1 MAKRTRFIS
10 LLGSI
15 FLLLLLTASVA
26 AIDIDPNDQPDS
38 GTSQS
43 SAAIVAGA
51 GPTVIKGTV
60 SYTNPFFT
68 LGTAQPI
75 VILEDQAGFVD
86 RNEYFIL
93 PPESQVLGQI
103 TSDFY
108 ESPFTYSL
116 ALPIEPQGTLRDVD
130 NDGQQDRGV
139 MVFAVAYWSNTF
151 GDPFLEERDLY
162 GGGWS
167 TAYASTLVSSDP
179 DLRGEIIGGQFIVYA
194 PDGNQGFPSDFGADG
209 LLFTE
214 DDPIMTIP
222 AGYSVV
228 NLDTSPFEINRD
240 REQFIDLIEP
250 QSAAVDDF
258 STMSYTDA
266 FDAMVLKL
274 SREYAF
280 TEYKGLDWDEL
291 SRTYRPRFQ
300 EAQASND
307 NLAYNLAL
315 RDFLWEIPDGH
326 VSMALG
332 PLIDL
337 FRQETDGGLGLAIAE
352 LDDGRIIIS
361 YVVEGSPAHEAGIQL
376 GAEILTFNGR
386 EITDL
391 MEEEFIWAHQASGTA
406 HAWRLQQLRY
416 VTRFPL
422 GEQVEVAF
430 RNPGSLRATTVTLPT
445 IPERESWS
453 FSSFFRGNTG
463 FELPLDYYI
472 HPAGYAVVQIYS
484 FSDNEVLTIQ
494 LWERLISSLNQAQV
508 PGLIIDMRQNTG
520 GSGFLADQM
529 AAYFFNEP
537 FELGQTGGYSEEKDE
552 FVFSDRGV
560 ERFYLPAE
568 DMRYQGEVVVIVS
581 PACFS
586 ACEFF
591 SYDMTVNDRA
601 AIIGHYP
608 TGGLGGS
615 VNDFY
620 MPDGQTVRFTAG
632 RAVDMNGNIHIEGI
646 GVAPTVR
653 IPVTEESVLSQGDYL
668 LNASIEYLNNKF
680 LGGDT

>member
-1 MAKRTRFIS
+1 MVRKKSFFV

-15 FLLLLLTASVA
+15 FLLLLLTASVY
-26 AIDIDPNDQPDS
+26 AIDLDPNDQPDE
-38 GTSQS
+38 GTQQS
-43 SAAIVAGA
+43 SSAIVVGA

-60 SYTNPFFT
+60 EYTNPFFT

-86 RNEYFIL
+86 RNEYFII

-108 ESPFTYSL
+108 DSPFSYSL
-116 ALPIEPQGTLRDVD
+116 ALPIEPQGSLRDVD
-130 NDGQQDRGV
+130 NDGQEDRGV

-167 TAYASTLVSSDP
+167 TAYASTRVSSNP
-179 DLRGEIIGGQFIVYA
+179 DLQGEIIGGKLIVYA
-194 PDGNQGFPSDFGADG
+194 PDASQGFPSDFGADG
-209 LLFTE
+209 LLFTD

-240 REQFIDLIEP
+240 REQFIELIEP

-258 STMSYTDA
+258 SSMGYADA
-266 FDAMVLKL
+266 FDAMVNKL

-291 SRTYRPRFQ
+291 SNTYRPRFQ
-300 EAQASND
+300 EAEADND
-307 NLAYNLAL
+307 SLAYNLAL

-332 PLIDL
+332 PLVEL
-337 FRQETDGGLGLAIAE
+337 FRQETDGGLGFSLVE
-352 LDDGRIIIS
+352 LEDGRIITS
-361 YVVEGSPAHEAGIQL
+361 YIVDNAPAQEAGIEL
-376 GAEILTFNGR
+376 TAEILTING
-386 EITDL
+386 ENVTDL
-391 MEEEFIWAHQASGTA
+391 MEEQFIWAHQASGTP

-416 VTRFPL
+416 VTRFPI
-422 GEQVEVAF
+422 GEQVEVSF
-430 RNPGSLRATTVTLPT
+430 RNPGSLRATTVTLDT
-445 IPERESWS
+445 VPERESWS
-453 FSSFFRGNTG
+453 FSSFFRGSTG

-472 HPAGYAVVQIYS
+472 HPAGYAVVKIYS

-494 LWERLISSLNQAQV
+494 LWERLISTLNQAQV

-537 FELGQTGGYSEEKDE
+537 FELGQTGSYSEDKDE

-568 DMRYQGEVVVIVS
+568 DMRYQGEIAVIVS
-581 PACFS
+581 PGCFS

-591 SYDMTVNDRA
+591 SYDMTVNERA
-601 AIIGHYP
+601 EIVGHYP

-632 RAVDMNGNIHIEGI
+632 RAVDMNGNIHIEGL

-653 IPVTEESVLSQGDYL
+653 VPVTEESVLSQGDYL
-668 LNASIEYLNNKF
+668 LNAAIEVLNTRF
-680 LGGDT
+680 LEGDA